1 MRANK
6 RASKGK
12 KEKLNLIADKKTSEY
27 KMKMEIV
34 NNNNIILNMICNG
47 SSKEC
52 QKIV

>member
-12 KEKLNLIADKKTSEY
+12 KEKLNLIADKKTSES
-27 KMKMEIV
+27 KMKTEIV
-34 NNNNIILNMICNG
+34 KNNNVILNMISTG
-47 SSKEC
+47 SNKES